1 MEPGLAS
8 VFQRID
14 EWRRF
19 RPTIDSSIELGFV
32 PTMGALHAGHAS
44 LLDRAR
50 RECDLVALSIFVNPT
65 QFDDPADLAA
75 YPTNLDAD
83 IAVAES
89 CGVDY
94 VLLPDRTQVYPD
106 DYRYHVNETEFSNE
120 LCGEHRPGHFDGVLT
135 VVLKLLNLVQPTIS
149 IFGRKDAQ
157 QLASVKRM
165 ALDLNVDV
173 EIVQAPIIREPDGL
187 AMSSRN
193 QYLSPPDRQS
203 ATALWRAL
211 EAASVRETAT
221 AAKRA
226 ATQILDQAAAA
237 NPNFVLD
244 YAEVVDPDTFAVLD
258 DEDSGPA
265 LLVAAATISSTRL
278 IDNVDLTLADPPQV
292 EEDEDKDGDRI
303 GAARGVRS

>member
-1 MEPGLAS
+1 MKVVHTIHELEQVRAQLGDVQIGL
-8 VFQRID
+8 
-14 EWRRF
+14 
-19 RPTIDSSIELGFV
+19 V
-32 PTMGALHAGHAS
+32 PTMGALHPGHMS
-44 LLDRAR
+44 LVHLAR
-50 RECDLVALSIFVNPT
+50 KVCDVVVVSIFVNPL
-65 QFDDPADLAA
+65 QFGPEEDYARYPRPLQHDLDICQQAGVEIVFNPGVTDLFPAQ
-75 YPTNLDAD
+75 
-83 IAVAES
+83 
-89 CGVDY
+89 
-94 VLLPDRTQVYPD
+94 RQVSVQAGPLGS
-106 DYRYHVNETEFSNE
+106 VFEGSA
-120 LCGEHRPGHFDGVLT
+120 RPGHFDGMLT